1 MVSIKKL
8 EMVGFKTFARKTT
21 INFDKGL
28 NVIMGPNGSGKTNI
42 VDAIQFVLGE
52 LSVRILRAT
61 NFSAL
66 LFSGN
71 NEVPKAKYATVTI
84 HFDNT
89 TRKIPIDTDVV
100 TVSRY
105 VGADGVSIYRVNGKK
120 YSRGNLIDSLGVAS
134 ITGGMNIISQGTTMR
149 IADYNPEDRR
159 QNIEAI
165 IGIAEYDKKKQ
176 QAQVELR
183 EAELN
188 LKVANGKFEEV
199 KKRLIELEKE
209 RNDLIRYNYLKNE
222 LNRLKAVSYSA
233 KIRGYEAEIEKLNK
247 ELAAKSSKLEEYKTK
262 LDELETKRLDKQ
274 KEWQD
279 YATKEGKAGDELVS
293 IQRQIGDLNSNISG
307 LKVTISSAKTMLK
320 SYENMLN
327 NKLETYNSI
336 KEQLLSA
343 RRELKKILRS
353 KEELNSLISE
363 KTKTR
368 ENTLNKIKDIKQ
380 SINENAEKLTLLE
393 EQITTLEREQGRLTV
408 KIKAEKEKCEIL
420 EEQIKTLS
428 SRKENFTNLFQSF
441 SERLKQ
447 INSLKGK
454 ELKSFEDTVQSL
466 EKVKKQIAASESEIR
481 NAEKIARKARLSVA
495 EFSSRRDLA
504 EAAFSEEK
512 ALEHIENLSRLKAIS
527 GVQGKLSQKIK
538 IIKYRQA
545 IEAAAEGW
553 LQALVVEG
561 MDVVRSCA
569 ETLKRAKIG
578 RVKLLPLTNLENIK
592 SVKNPNLPGIYGV
605 ASSFV
610 ECNAKYRSAVNFV
623 LGDTLIAA
631 NEDSALP
638 ASKQGYR
645 VVTVEGEVFQ
655 PGFRL
660 EVGFYREPIDL
671 SEVLPSNDT
680 IKRINETVNSFE
692 SLLESKKADL
702 KRLNDDLL
710 RLETEKILHE
720 DTLKYFER
728 EIRDLTLN
736 FERTRKGVVE
746 VNRKLRSFNTRY
758 ENSKAWITSAET
770 REAEIGKQLHNL
782 RVDAA
787 TLRRKLK
794 PETVTELESENAQLE
809 AEINELHRQITKL
822 NGEVVNYESNI
833 QNIFLPQL
841 SAIKKELD
849 GIRQNIRNRQRDIVN
864 STHKLEEA
872 LAKNKILEDE
882 KEKLTAQI
890 SVKKEEH
897 KKFAEA
903 VEEINSQ
910 IKKVSRDMTPLNNDV
925 NSINQN
931 IFRIQ
936 LEIEHSFRELKTL
949 GYDQL
954 IGSKVEEE
962 SVLKSLLDGLQA
974 EFNGLSE
981 RVNMNAIALYEPQK
995 ENYRN
1000 LSVRI
1005 NQLEEEKSE
1014 ILRFM
1019 EKLEKE
1025 KRDTF
1030 FTALE
1035 KLNAKFSETFHAITG
1050 GRGWLQLQNPDEPF
1064 TSGLDIIVEFPEKSL
1079 MPITAASGGEK
1090 SVVAVCYIFALQS
1103 LQQSSPF
1110 YIFDEIDAH
1119 LDPVNVQRLA
1129 DLLAKEAESSQ
1140 LIVISFKEAIAVK
1153 AARIFGIYG
1162 KNGISHIC
1170 SLPLIGAQA

>member
-420 EEQIKTLS
+420 EDQIKTLS

-592 SVKNPNLPGIYGV
+592 SVK
-605 ASSFV
+605 
-610 ECNAKYRSAVNFV
+610 
-623 LGDTLIAA
+623 
-631 NEDSALP
+631 
-638 ASKQGYR
+638 
-645 VVTVEGEVFQ
+645 
-655 PGFRL
+655 
-660 EVGFYREPIDL
+660 
-671 SEVLPSNDT
+671 
-680 IKRINETVNSFE
+680 
-692 SLLESKKADL
+692 
-702 KRLNDDLL
+702 
-710 RLETEKILHE
+710 
-720 DTLKYFER
+720 
-728 EIRDLTLN
+728 
-736 FERTRKGVVE
+736 
-746 VNRKLRSFNTRY
+746 
-758 ENSKAWITSAET
+758 
-770 REAEIGKQLHNL
+770 
-782 RVDAA
+782 
-787 TLRRKLK
+787 
-794 PETVTELESENAQLE
+794 
-809 AEINELHRQITKL
+809 
-822 NGEVVNYESNI
+822 
-833 QNIFLPQL
+833 
-841 SAIKKELD
+841 
-849 GIRQNIRNRQRDIVN
+849 
-864 STHKLEEA
+864 
-872 LAKNKILEDE
+872 
-882 KEKLTAQI
+882 
-890 SVKKEEH
+890 
-897 KKFAEA
+897 
-903 VEEINSQ
+903 
-910 IKKVSRDMTPLNNDV
+910 
-925 NSINQN
+925 
-931 IFRIQ
+931 
-936 LEIEHSFRELKTL
+936 
-949 GYDQL
+949 
-954 IGSKVEEE
+954 
-962 SVLKSLLDGLQA
+962 
-974 EFNGLSE
+974 
-981 RVNMNAIALYEPQK
+981 
-995 ENYRN
+995 
-1000 LSVRI
+1000 
-1005 NQLEEEKSE
+1005 
-1014 ILRFM
+1014 
-1019 EKLEKE
+1019 
-1025 KRDTF
+1025 
-1030 FTALE
+1030 
-1035 KLNAKFSETFHAITG
+1035 
-1050 GRGWLQLQNPDEPF
+1050 
-1064 TSGLDIIVEFPEKSL
+1064 
-1079 MPITAASGGEK
+1079 
-1090 SVVAVCYIFALQS
+1090 
-1103 LQQSSPF
+1103 
-1110 YIFDEIDAH
+1110 
-1119 LDPVNVQRLA
+1119 
-1129 DLLAKEAESSQ
+1129 
-1140 LIVISFKEAIAVK
+1140 
-1153 AARIFGIYG
+1153 
-1162 KNGISHIC
+1162 
-1170 SLPLIGAQA
+1170 